1 MSKNKKNS
9 NAPTESAAP
18 EYATHDAKAALE
30 SRYESYLKSI
40 GKENISQL
48 DNDERLEMLLNFFK
62 SDHSQPKTGISSMD
76 NISPNFGEN
85 NINNPTKRLTKA
97 TAQTSDDYLEL
108 AKQTPAPNIR
118 LRYLRKALEL
128 DPLNFD
134 ATSILINLKD
144 LSTESLVKEYT
155 KAYADAKN
163 TLAKEG
169 YMTQDCIGDFW
180 LILETRPF
188 MRLMYNYMIALI
200 NTNRLHDAIE
210 LLKEALTFNTSDNLG
225 LRYDLMHIYVKLQ
238 RFDDALKLHAQ
249 YKKDERLSML
259 LPLSVLYYTTR
270 NYTKSRNILK
280 KLAASK
286 QFCDVFTLINSY
298 GLDYAVEEAIPSML
312 PDAYEEI
319 AAKEL
324 LMTLE
329 NGSYL
334 YRDCQSYF
342 EWAYEEL
349 EALDL

>member
-18 EYATHDAKAALE
+18 EYATHDARAALE

-144 LSTESLVKEYT
+144 LSAESLVKEYT

-180 LILETRPF
+180 LILET
-188 MRLMYNYMIALI
+188 
-200 NTNRLHDAIE
+200 
-210 LLKEALTFNTSDNLG
+210 
-225 LRYDLMHIYVKLQ
+225 
-238 RFDDALKLHAQ
+238 
-249 YKKDERLSML
+249 
-259 LPLSVLYYTTR
+259 
-270 NYTKSRNILK
+270 
-280 KLAASK
+280 
-286 QFCDVFTLINSY
+286 
-298 GLDYAVEEAIPSML
+298 
-312 PDAYEEI
+312 
-319 AAKEL
+319 
-324 LMTLE
+324 
-329 NGSYL
+329 
-334 YRDCQSYF
+334 
-342 EWAYEEL
+342 
-349 EALDL
+349 